1 MGPPVGKL
9 PFQLRPALNLRRQI
23 VRNRLQFPH
32 ELSNLQLQVLR
43 QPPRSLYVTVRLLV
57 ADAFSSP
64 YYTSLCGQ
72 QAGPGWRRVS
82 ERIAPCAERL
92 GCLSLPEIEESIH
105 ATSRACAGSSAHRA
119 ICVPTSLA

>member
-23 VRNRLQFPH
+23 VRNHLQFPH

-64 YYTSLCGQ
+64 LLHFAVWS
-72 QAGPGWRRVS
+72 AGWARVETFQS
-82 ERIAPCAERL
+82 E
-92 GCLSLPEIEESIH
+92 S
-105 ATSRACAGSSAHRA
+105 HRA
-119 ICVPTSLA
+119 PSGLAAFLYRK